1 MFEQNVTLGPGTG
14 TTTQHTLEIIL
25 MLLGAALL
33 GLWLGW
39 ILWNKYKQQADKL
52 KTDILSLTATN
63 DAQRTEINDLK
74 AKLANLETES
84 GNLNAQVVSLTRNN
98 QYQRDKI
105 DEQEAEISRL
115 QARNRQLETE
125 LGLSY
130 DPDSPAPADI
140 PLEINLPSEDSPIDE
155 EPMGET
161 LIVEVPVDESP
172 AVEVLDFDEDG
183 IADEPL
189 DALELPPLT
198 IAPDMPEEEG
208 LPLQTPALEG
218 GLTPVADVLVLA
230 PLAPESDAPDTTT
243 QEELDASIE
252 LDAPFASE
260 DDAPDAITLEES
272 APSAEPEPI
281 PAPSIILAAEG
292 QRDDLTVI
300 EGIGPKIQE
309 LLYQYGIKTYRQL
322 ASTDVTR
329 IKEILRSAGPQ
340 LAMHDPG
347 TWTAQALLAAND
359 QWENLKAYQ
368 DYLSAGKSP
377 KKTS

>member
-74 AKLANLETES
+74 AKLATLETEN

-105 DEQEAEISRL
+105 DEQEAEITRL

-130 DPDSPAPADI
+130 DPDAPAPEDI

-155 EPMGET
+155 EPTDENLVLEVT
-161 LIVEVPVDESP
+161 VVEPP
-172 AVEVLDFDEDG
+172 AVEVLDLDEDG

-198 IAPDMPEEEG
+198 IAPDVPEEEA
-208 LPLQTPALEG
+208 PSLQTPALEG
-218 GLTPVADVLVLA
+218 GLTPVADVLVIA
-230 PLAPESDAPDTTT
+230 PLASESDAPDTP
-243 QEELDASIE
+243 ASS
-252 LDAPFASE
+252 D
-260 DDAPDAITLEES
+260 ES
-272 APSAEPEPI
+272 TPNAEPEPI

-309 LLYQYGIKTYRQL
+309 LLYQYGIRTYRQL

-377 KKTS
+377 KKPS

>member
-14 TTTQHTLEIIL
+14 TTTQHTFEIIL

-74 AKLANLETES
+74 AKLASLETEN

-130 DPDSPAPADI
+130 DPDMPAPEDI

-161 LIVEVPVDESP
+161 LVVEAPI
-172 AVEVLDFDEDG
+172 VEVLDLDEDG

-208 LPLQTPALEG
+208 LSLQTPALEG
-218 GLTPVADVLVLA
+218 SLTPVADVLVIA
-230 PLAPESDAPDTTT
+230 PLAPESDAPDTTD
-243 QEELDASIE
+243 QEELDANIE
-252 LDAPFASE
+252 LGAPFAPE
-260 DDAPDAITLEES
+260 DDAPDATTPEES

-309 LLYQYGIKTYRQL
+309 LLYQYGIRTYRQL

-377 KKTS
+377 KKPS